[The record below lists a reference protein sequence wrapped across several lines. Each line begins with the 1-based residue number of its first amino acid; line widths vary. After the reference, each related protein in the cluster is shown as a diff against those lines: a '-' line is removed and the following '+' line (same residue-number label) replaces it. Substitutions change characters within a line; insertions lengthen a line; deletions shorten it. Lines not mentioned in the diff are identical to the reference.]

1 MGGTPVHV
9 VLVVV
14 LAAHAPDEGVVAGRT
29 GAVDA
34 PLRAD
39 DGLLVVHPDV
49 AGLLGLA
56 HEVADG
62 RVFGDFE
69 VEIDLHAAV
78 VRVGGHRVPGAA
90 GREFGHAHL
99 KLAAGDH
106 LLDQQAVDR
115 ALIAL
120 LQAAQVHHD
129 GVFLADLLDA
139 RLAVRGGGAEI
150 EMRRMLRIHALERD
164 VAVAAVDIEDMS
176 VDRIGSV
183 GSQEDGRF
191 AQLAGFYSEVQRFEA

>member
-9 VLVVV
+9 VVVVV

-49 AGLLGLA
+49 TGLLGLA

-99 KLAAGDH
+99 KLAVGDH

-120 LQAAQVHHD
+120 L
-129 GVFLADLLDA
+129 
-139 RLAVRGGGAEI
+139 RLFP
-150 EMRRMLRIHALERD
+150 D
-164 VAVAAVDIEDMS
+164 VSQDAAVDIEDMS

-183 GSQEDGRF
+183 RSQEDGRF

>member
-9 VLVVV
+9 VVVVV
-14 LAAHAPDEGVVAGRT
+14 LAAHAPDEGIVAGRT

-49 AGLLGLA
+49 TGLLGLA

-62 RVFGDFE
+62 RIFGDFE
-69 VEIDLHAAV
+69 
-78 VRVGGHRVPGAA
+78 
-90 GREFGHAHL
+90 
-99 KLAAGDH
+99 
-106 LLDQQAVDR
+106 
-115 ALIAL
+115 
-120 LQAAQVHHD
+120 
-129 GVFLADLLDA
+129 
-139 RLAVRGGGAEI
+139 AEI